1 MKCGIKK
8 GKKIKILIF
17 GSNGLVGS
25 NLSRILS
32 KSNFVSKVIS
42 STRKDTNLFSLTETS
57 KKIEHEKPDI
67 IINAAAKVGGIMANN
82 TFRTEFILENLK
94 INLNVLESIINYPNI
109 KLINL
114 GSSCI
119 YPLDAS
125 NPIVEE
131 SFMSGKLEPTNSP
144 YAMAKLTAIEMGNA
158 LKIQHGHKI
167 INLMPTNLY
176 GPNDNFDLNNSH
188 VIPGLISRF
197 YNAVSTKS
205 SEISIWGTGA
215 PLREFLYVEDFANAI
230 EFLLEKEWEHEL
242 LNIGSGEEVSIKQLA
257 YLLKEISG
265 FKGDIIFD
273 PSKPDGNPK
282 KLLNLDKINSLGWKS
297 STPLEVGLKKTYQ
310 WYLDNIA

>member
-1 MKCGIKK
+1 M
-8 GKKIKILIF
+8 
-17 GSNGLVGS
+17 
-25 NLSRILS
+25 
-32 KSNFVSKVIS
+32 
-42 STRKDTNLFSLTETS
+42 FSLKETS
-57 KKIEHEKPDI
+57 KKIEYEKPDI

-94 INLNVLESIINYPNI
+94 ININVLESIIKYPEI

-119 YPLDAS
+119 YPLNAL

-158 LKIQHGHKI
+158 LKLQYGHKI

-197 YNAVSTKS
+197 YNAFSNNTP
-205 SEISIWGTGA
+205 EISIWGTGS
-215 PLREFLYVEDFANAI
+215 PLREFLYVEDFADAI
-230 EFLLEKEWEHEL
+230 KFLLKTDWEYEL

-257 YLLKEISG
+257 YMLKDISG
-265 FKGDIIFD
+265 YKGDIVFD

-282 KLLNLDKINSLGWKS
+282 KLLNLDKIHNLGWKS
-297 STPLEVGLKKTYQ
+297 STTLEEGLNKTYQ
-310 WYLDNIA
+310 WYLNNLI

>member
-1 MKCGIKK
+1 M
-8 GKKIKILIF
+8 
-17 GSNGLVGS
+17 
-25 NLSRILS
+25 SRILS
-32 KSNFVSKVIS
+32 KSSFVSKVIS

-94 INLNVLESIINYPNI
+94 ININVLESIINYPDI